1 MKPQIILSFLLC
13 CWVFA
18 QQATAQNTPAPIV
31 TPPTETIEPARLHQ
45 LYLPKPAIKIG
56 VLRHRDGEVLDG
68 ELTPDGL
75 RIIIKNYT
83 RRNGVEVEVLFKDG
97 TEEKISR
104 SPCVIDEVPA
114 L

>member
-1 MKPQIILSFLLC
+1 
-13 CWVFA
+13 
-18 QQATAQNTPAPIV
+18 
-31 TPPTETIEPARLHQ
+31 
-45 LYLPKPAIKIG
+45 
-56 VLRHRDGEVLDG
+56 LRHRDGEVLDG
-68 ELTPDGL
+68 ELSPDGL